1 MARVKAAG
9 ILPGLAE
16 SVETIPGRGLRRLG
30 KSGEVLVG
38 SRIFLTQSGVEIPHI
53 ESGTLTEVYVSL
65 NGTWCGVLL
74 IHDPL
79 RDEAAQTVSN
89 LQQSGLRT
97 VLLTGDH
104 IQAAR
109 EVSTKLSITD
119 YRASMS
125 PADKAAWI
133 FEQQQSGQK
142 VMMIGDGIN
151 DAPALSSAD
160 VGCAM
165 AGGTDIAL
173 ETSDLVLTK
182 PNLGRLYEATFI
194 ARKTLRV
201 IKQNLF
207 WAFAYNMVTIPLAAS
222 GKLAPVWAAV
232 AMASSSV
239 LVVSNSLRL
248 GRLIRRTFSG

>member
-1 MARVKAAG
+1 
-9 ILPGLAE
+9 
-16 SVETIPGRGLRRLG
+16 
-30 KSGEVLVG
+30 
-38 SRIFLTQSGVEIPHI
+38 
-53 ESGTLTEVYVSL
+53 
-65 NGTWCGVLL
+65 
-74 IHDPL
+74 L
-79 RDEAAQTVSN
+79 RDEADQAVSN
-89 LQQSGLRT
+89 LQQFGLRT

-104 IQAAR
+104 SKAA
-109 EVSTKLSITD
+109 EQISTKLAITN
-119 YRASMS
+119 YQASLS
-125 PADKAAWI
+125 PADKATWI
-133 FEQQQSGQK
+133 LNQQQSGQRI
-142 VMMIGDGIN
+142 MMVGDGIN

-182 PNLGRLYEATFI
+182 PNLGRLYEAIFI
-194 ARKTLRV
+194 ARKALQV

-207 WAFAYNMVTIPLAAS
+207 WAFAYNLVTIPLAAS

-248 GRLIRRTFSG
+248 GRLVRRKLSSPVINR